1 VGEVAG
7 RHGAAIAGCPRWYAR
22 RMTTHVAFVA
32 GATGYTGRAVVEALV
47 ARGVRAVA
55 HVRPDSS
62 QRGEW
67 TERWQRLG
75 AEVDATPWERP
86 ALTERLTAL
95 APTLVFALLGT
106 TRARAR
112 REGRGAVEA
121 YEAIDYGLTM
131 LLRDAAEAC
140 GHRPRFVYLSSAAL
154 QEGTKNPYMRVRVRV
169 ERALREGE
177 LPYTIVRPSFIT
189 GADRDEPRLGERLG
203 AGVADG
209 MLALAGLVGARRL
222 RDRFRSITNV
232 ELARGL
238 VRVALDPACERQ
250 VVEGEA
256 LRG

>member
-1 VGEVAG
+1 
-7 RHGAAIAGCPRWYAR
+7 
-22 RMTTHVAFVA
+22 MTTRVAFVA
-32 GATGYTGRAVVEALV
+32 GATGYTGRAVVEELV
-47 ARGVRAVA
+47 ARGVRTFA

-62 QRGEW
+62 QRQEW

-75 AEVDATPWERP
+75 AEVDVTPWEP
-86 ALTERLTAL
+86 AALTERLTAL
-95 APTLVFALLGT
+95 RPTLVFALLGT

-112 REGRGAVEA
+112 REGKGAVEA

-131 LLRDAAEAC
+131 MLRDAAEAC
-140 GHRPRFVYLSSAAL
+140 GHRPRFVYLSAAAL

-169 ERALREGE
+169 ERALREGG
-177 LPYTIVRPSFIT
+177 LPYTIARPSFIP
-189 GADRDEPRLGERLG
+189 GSDRDEPRLGERIG

-209 MLALAGLVGARRL
+209 MLAVAGLLGARKL
-222 RDRFRSITNV
+222 RDRFASMTNV

-238 VRVALDPACERQ
+238 VRVAMDPACENQ